1 MIKSVSAI
9 RFFQQNQQQTIDV
22 WEHLYWCLKTQLL
35 MFENTFIDVWKQCL
49 SRKHTSDGNYR
60 HDFLVGY
67 ILDSTLD
74 RLTTRGLRKFVNKPG
89 WSGSRFVCLF
99 FCKLPILENS

>member
-1 MIKSVSAI
+1 MIKGVSVI
-9 RFFQQNQQQTIDV
+9 RFFQQNQQGTIDV
-22 WEHLYWCLKTQLL
+22 WEHFYWCLKTQLL

-60 HDFLVGY
+60 HGFLGGY

-74 RLTTRGLRKFVNKPG
+74 KLTTRGLRKFVNKSG
-89 WSGSRFVCLF
+89 WSDSRFVCLF
-99 FCKLPILENS
+99 FCKLPIFENS